1 MVQVGL
7 WSRSWAPSTRD
18 SGQSARQNCTSRG
31 AFLLGR
37 RIVHLA
43 PKAQEEQPGR
53 IRTTHQMAD
62 FSNNSEMPCPLIN
75 QHRSLDPTADLVKQ
89 NERRFQRQSLLLKNA
104 QLSAD
109 QLAPSLPWTK
119 NSGLLREKIP
129 IQVAWK
135 KATRNAS
142 IDITNFIKSDSSDN
156 SFVIV
161 PPKDSKLDLIQIQI
175 QEGHD
180 ETS

>member
-18 SGQSARQNCTSRG
+18 TGQSARQNCTSRG

-43 PKAQEEQPGR
+43 PKAQEEQPGGR
-53 IRTTHQMAD
+53 IRTMHQLAD
-62 FSNNSEMPCPLIN
+62 VSNNSEMPCPLN
-75 QHRSLDPTADLVKQ
+75 QHCSLDLTADLVKQ
-89 NERRFQRQSLLLKNA
+89 NEQRFQRQSLLLKNA

-135 KATRNAS
+135 KATRNAL
-142 IDITNFIKSDSSDN
+142 IDITTFIKSNSSDD

-161 PPKDSKLDLIQIQI
+161 PPKAAKLDLIQIQI
-175 QEGHD
+175 QEGHK